1 MNISGNTLLFFF
13 VILTVV
19 MDVRFEFEDL
29 LFFFLLLVVLQQD
42 KPRKKARRF
51 LWSLA
56 TMNFSNNI

>member
-1 MNISGNTLLFFF
+1 MTISGNTLLFFF

-19 MDVRFEFEDL
+19 MDVKFEFEDL

-42 KPRKKARRF
+42 KPRQKARRF

-56 TMNFSNNI
+56 TMNFQ